1 MEEQKR
7 GMDVAAVTVPP
18 MVTSESNRI
27 SIIIS
32 PRAASSKVMPFELLN
47 AGSVS
52 SHPHDDPA
60 ESSDAHAT
68 HYRLWNQGL
77 PKIKVVPLIKKVQL
91 QNLNSLYMT
100 LMCYCFL
107 M

>member
-1 MEEQKR
+1 LPLGESMEEQKR
-7 GMDVAAVTVPP
+7 GMDAAAVTVPP

-32 PRAASSKVMPFELLN
+32 PRSASSKVMPFELLN

-68 HYRLWNQGL
+68 HYYRWNQGL
-77 PKIKVVPLIKKVQL
+77 PKIKAVPLIKKV
-91 QNLNSLYMT
+91 
-100 LMCYCFL
+100 
-107 M
+107 

>member
-32 PRAASSKVMPFELLN
+32 PRAASSKVMPFELIVLTQN
-47 AGSVS
+47 SVNTLTVLERTGCKRI
-52 SHPHDDPA
+52 
-60 ESSDAHAT
+60 ESPWDCADQSDRFSNPV
-68 HYRLWNQGL
+68 RLD
-77 PKIKVVPLIKKVQL
+77 
-91 QNLNSLYMT
+91 S
-100 LMCYCFL
+100 
-107 M
+107 